1 MSQRMEKK
9 YPTNS
14 TEKVK
19 KEKKSPSKSSEKG
32 PIIASEWLK
41 FVSSWDKVQD
51 RLVLP
56 NQENCNLQKF
66 KFQIEF
72 GIRAEDQNIYR
83 FTLSL
88 MSLRHDPRIY
98 DEDYYVDRKLSFPIT
113 YFILV
118 LKWPFP
124 RKCDNHIG

>member
-9 YPTNS
+9 YPTKS

-19 KEKKSPSKSSEKG
+19 KEKNSTSKSSENG

-41 FVSSWDKVQD
+41 FVTSWDKVQD

-72 GIRAEDQNIYR
+72 GVRANDNNIYK

-98 DEDYYVDRKLSFPIT
+98 DEDHFVDCKLSFPLI
-113 YFILV
+113 YF
-118 LKWPFP
+118 
-124 RKCDNHIG
+124 

>member
-9 YPTNS
+9 YPTKS

-19 KEKKSPSKSSEKG
+19 KEKNSPSKSTENG

-41 FVSSWDKVQD
+41 FVTSWDKVQD
-51 RLVLP
+51 HLVLP
-56 NQENCNLQKF
+56 NEENCNLQKF

-72 GIRAEDQNIYR
+72 GIHAEDQNIYR

-113 YFILV
+113 YF
-118 LKWPFP
+118 
-124 RKCDNHIG
+124 

>member
-9 YPTNS
+9 YPTKS

-19 KEKKSPSKSSEKG
+19 KEKNSPSKSTENG

-41 FVSSWDKVQD
+41 FVSSWDKAQD
-51 RLVLP
+51 RLVLH
-56 NQENCNLQKF
+56 NQENCKLQKF

-72 GIRAEDQNIYR
+72 GIRANDNNIYK

-98 DEDYYVDRKLSFPIT
+98 DEDHFTDCKLSFPLGCFWFWNGHFQESVAT
-113 YFILV
+113 
-118 LKWPFP
+118 K
-124 RKCDNHIG
+124 

>member
-9 YPTNS
+9 HPTKS

-19 KEKKSPSKSSEKG
+19 KEKNSPSKSTEKG
-32 PIIASEWLK
+32 SIIANEWLK
-41 FVSSWDKVQD
+41 FVTSWDKVQD

-56 NQENCNLQKF
+56 NQENCKLQKF

-72 GIRAEDQNIYR
+72 GVRANDNNIYK

-98 DEDYYVDRKLSFPIT
+98 DEDHFVDCKLSFPLI
-113 YFILV
+113 YF
-118 LKWPFP
+118 
-124 RKCDNHIG
+124 

>member
-19 KEKKSPSKSSEKG
+19 KEKNSPSKSTEKG
-32 PIIASEWLK
+32 SIIASEWLK
-41 FVSSWDKVQD
+41 FVTSWDKVQD

-56 NQENCNLQKF
+56 NKENCNLLKF
-66 KFQIEF
+66 KFQVEF
-72 GIRAEDQNIYR
+72 GIRAKDQNIYR

-88 MSLRHDPRIY
+88 MSLKHDPSHVR
-98 DEDYYVDRKLSFPIT
+98 FH
-113 YFILV
+113 
-118 LKWPFP
+118 
-124 RKCDNHIG
+124 HIFS